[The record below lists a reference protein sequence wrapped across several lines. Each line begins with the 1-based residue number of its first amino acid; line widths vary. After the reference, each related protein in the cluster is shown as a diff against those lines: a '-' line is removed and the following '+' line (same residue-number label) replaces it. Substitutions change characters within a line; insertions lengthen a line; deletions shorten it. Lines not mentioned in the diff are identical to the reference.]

1 MSSAPDASSSS
12 PPTASPVGSVDK
24 ALLLLEVLAEAG
36 PDGLMLREVAE
47 ASGFHKASSHRILQA
62 LAHRGFATQDP
73 SDQRY
78 RLGSAPM
85 VLAERFARGD
95 HLPALFSPVLASV
108 CRSAQE
114 LVHLG
119 TMDGTNV
126 LYLDKVEPE
135 RILRVWSR
143 VGNRAPA
150 ARTALGRA
158 MLAAQGI
165 SGPALAPYADATTA
179 DDGPDVPLARLQEVV
194 DEARERGFST
204 EIQENEQGIACVG
217 VAALRFDGRAAAV
230 SITGPAERMDEERR
244 AELGTM
250 LRTELERL
258 GPSGFTVMGRG

>member
-1 MSSAPDASSSS
+1 M
-12 PPTASPVGSVDK
+12 PTAPGSDPTPSSPVGSVDK
-24 ALLLLEVLAEAG
+24 ALVLLDVLAEAG
-36 PDGLMLREVAE
+36 PDGLMLREIAE

-62 LAHRGFATQDP
+62 LAHRGFAVQDP

-78 RLGSAPM
+78 RLGSAPI
-85 VLAERFARGD
+85 VLAERYSRGD
-95 HLPALFSPVLASV
+95 HLPALFSPVLASIS
-108 CRSAQE
+108 RSSQE

-135 RILRVWSR
+135 RTLRVWSR

-158 MLAAQGI
+158 MLVAQGVP
-165 SGPALAPYADATTA
+165 GPALAPYAEATTA
-179 DDGPDVPLARLQEVV
+179 DGGLVVPPARLQEVV
-194 DEARERGFST
+194 DEARERGWSA
-204 EIQENEQGIACVG
+204 EVQENEQGIACVG

-244 AELGTM
+244 AELGAL
-250 LRTELERL
+250 LREELERL

>member
-1 MSSAPDASSSS
+1 MPTAPGPDTTPA
-12 PPTASPVGSVDK
+12 PASPVGSVDK
-24 ALLLLEVLAEAG
+24 ALVLLEVLAEAG
-36 PDGLMLREVAE
+36 PDGLMLREIAE

-62 LAHRGFATQDP
+62 LAHRGFASQDP

-85 VLAERFARGD
+85 VLAERYARGD
-95 HLPALFSPVLASV
+95 HLAALFSPVLASV
-108 CRSAQE
+108 SRGAQE

-135 RILRVWSR
+135 RTLRVWSR

-158 MLAAQGI
+158 MLAAQGV
-165 SGPALAPYADATTA
+165 SGSALAPYAEATTA
-179 DDGPDVPLARLQEVV
+179 DDGLDVPLARLQEVV
-194 DEARERGFST
+194 DESRSRGFSS
-204 EIQENEQGIACVG
+204 EVQENEQGIACVG

-244 AELGTM
+244 AELGAL